1 MTNFEKTGC
10 VLVKGF
16 IDPTA
21 IQTVSRYMEYAV
33 NQNQF
38 GSDRNLDEVS
48 SYYKYADPLIETILY
63 NSKEE
68 VEGITGKRLYPTYSY
83 ARLYLQGD
91 ALDPHIDRESC
102 EISVTVNV
110 ATVGAPWPI
119 WMQAAGQQPMS
130 FVLEAGDAVIYKGCD
145 VNHWREKAKMTK
157 LNAQFMLHYVDQNGP
172 YANFK
177 WDKRFGLGLPDHTRS
192 I

>member
-1 MTNFEKTGC
+1 MTDFEKTGC
-10 VLVKGF
+10 VFVKGF
-16 IDPTA
+16 IDPIA

-38 GSDRNLDEVS
+38 GSDKKLDKTS
-48 SYYKYADPLIETILY
+48 SYYRYADPLIETILY
-63 NSKEE
+63 NSKEAVEE
-68 VEGITGKRLYPTYSY
+68 VTGKKLYPTYSY

-91 ALDPHIDRESC
+91 ALDPHTDRESC

-110 ATVGAPWPI
+110 ATVGTPWPV
-119 WMQAAGQQPMS
+119 WMKGVGQQPMS
-130 FVLEAGDAVIYKGCD
+130 FVLQPGDAIVYKGCE
-145 VNHWREKAKMTK
+145 VTHWREQAKMTK

-177 WDKRFGLGLPDHTRS
+177 CDKRPSIGLPDHTRS